1 MRSASSA
8 WRMLMPRSTSSLQG
22 ALLNRAWIQ
31 WIALGVDATG
41 EREDA
46 VVDPEALIALTAELG
61 DADAR
66 LRDVS
71 TDWCVAYGRYVNGS
85 RLKQVA
91 RELRTP
97 PEAIGEYVATVAAAG
112 GPAWPMATRPRSD
125 YTKRGK
131 ARLES
136 AMALPRLRIRLRAAF
151 GVNARADVL
160 AALLAAPKVG
170 LSVADLT
177 RQTRFTK
184 PNVSFA
190 VDALVLA
197 GLLEARAVGNER
209 RVTLTQNGQI
219 LPGLPPPVVQPHW
232 VTRFGIALEVL
243 RFTSRDG
250 MSPSVRAV
258 EARGVFESLRDRIT
272 SEGVPQ
278 ANLDALGEEFGIAFD
293 RWVVHLVDWLTSRT

>member
-1 MRSASSA
+1 MSRSASS
-8 WRMLMPRSTSSLQG
+8 LRS
-22 ALLNRAWIQ
+22 ALLSRAWIQ

-41 EREDA
+41 ERDDA

-85 RLKQVA
+85 RLKQVV

-97 PEAIGEYVATVAAAG
+97 PDAVGEYVATVAAAG
-112 GPAWPMATRPRSD
+112 GPAWPMATLPRSD
-125 YTKRGK
+125 YTTRGK
-131 ARLES
+131 ARLDS
-136 AMALPRLRIRLRAAF
+136 ALALARLRIRLRAAF

-197 GLLEARAVGNER
+197 GLLEARTVGNER
-209 RVTLTQNGQI
+209 RVALSQNGKI
-219 LPGLPPPVVQPHW
+219 LPGLRPPVTQPDW
-232 VTRFGIALEVL
+232 VTRFGVALEVL
-243 RFTSRDG
+243 RFEERDE
-250 MSPSVRAV
+250 MSTSVRAI
-258 EARGVFESLRDRIT
+258 EARRVVESVRDRIT
-272 SEGVPQ
+272 SAGLPQ
-278 ANLDALGEEFGIAFD
+278 PNIEAIGDDFAAAFD
-293 RWVVHLVDWLTSRT
+293 RWLVDLVYDLRGGGSRG

>member
-1 MRSASSA
+1 
-8 WRMLMPRSTSSLQG
+8 MPRSTSALQS

-31 WIALGVDATG
+31 WIALGVDAVG
-41 EREDA
+41 ERDDA

-85 RLKQVA
+85 RLKQVT
-91 RELRTP
+91 RELGTP

-112 GPAWPMATRPRSD
+112 GPAWPLATQPRPD
-125 YTKRGK
+125 YATRGK
-131 ARLES
+131 ARLDS
-136 AMALPRLRIRLRAAF
+136 ALALPRLRIRLRAAF

-160 AALLAAPKVG
+160 AALLAERQVG
-170 LSVADLT
+170 LSVADLA

-184 PNVSFA
+184 PNVAFA

-209 RVTLTQNGQI
+209 RVALTQNGKI
-219 LPGLPPPVVQPHW
+219 LPGLRSPVAQPDW
-232 VTRFGIALEVL
+232 VTRFGVALEVL
-243 RFTSRDG
+243 RFGERDG
-250 MSPSVRAV
+250 MSASVLAI
-258 EARGVFESLRDRIT
+258 EARRLVEGLQARIQ
-272 SEGVPQ
+272 SDGLPQ
-278 ANLDALGEEFGIAFD
+278 PNLDAIGDDFATAFD
-293 RWVVHLVDWLTSRT
+293 RWVVQLIDCLRGPSQT